1 MSTANILG
9 VKDAVGSDNLNF
21 YPNLDNMESFNFPAD
36 HTIIVDES
44 SNSSSDAGNFIAPMD
59 GSQPVVN
66 DAELFK
72 FFLNE
77 EELSDDSIYKDVSS
91 PHEMYG
97 LSSYSPDSSPPQVVP
112 SSPDSLRCD
121 PQSPL
126 SMDSVLFDLNEEQ
139 SSILDSITTPQVT
152 IKSENNIQPA
162 ISKATPAV
170 FTATPSTPKAIQ
182 PAANTNTKKRDRAST
197 GVKAEAPLALSREEL
212 LKLSSKTL
220 DNYTSTVTQGRQL
233 SVDEERQLKKQRR
246 LVKNRESAQL
256 SRLRKKMYIEEL
268 EKKVNALTQDNEH
281 LTKQLAAIST
291 DRNKLQQ
298 EVLYLQSI
306 IKQQQPNANLGTLS
320 TQVAGKKPYNP
331 KNVKAASV
339 CLLIV
344 LFSFGILFKATNPNV
359 SLLPAISE
367 DISFTGRT
375 LQSLSDGI
383 STVSH
388 IPTVDSSLQLR
399 KEALLPVKS
408 EPMEDNRPHSPKR
421 SALGDSPRV
430 AEDKRKRMK
439 IADDSN
445 EVIAPSDSLVP
456 VNSYSQVEKVSNE
469 LAYNIRDKPN
479 TSYIYCSEAQHIA
492 PAVTSSTPETVAL
505 LIPSNLLNMTS
516 GIDPSLLEVSCQVL
530 SYYLWPMRNATS
542 T

>member
-1 MSTANILG
+1 MSTANMLG
-9 VKDAVGSDNLNF
+9 VKDAIGNNNINF
-21 YPNLDNMESFNFPAD
+21 YPNLDNMDSFSFPAD
-36 HTIIVDES
+36 HAIIVDES
-44 SNSSSDAGNFIAPMD
+44 SSSSDSGNFATPID

-77 EELSDDSIYKDVSS
+77 EELSDDSIYKDVS

-126 SMDSVLFDLNEEQ
+126 SMDSVLFDLNEEP
-139 SSILDSITTPQVT
+139 SSILDSITTPPVP
-152 IKSENNIQPA
+152 IKSETNT
-162 ISKATPAV
+162 ATKSTSAV
-170 FTATPSTPKAIQ
+170 FTANPSTIPKQMQ
-182 PAANTNTKKRDRAST
+182 PTTNVNAKKRDRPT
-197 GVKAEAPLALSREEL
+197 GAAPVKAEAPLALSRDEL

-220 DNYTSTVTQGRQL
+220 DNYTSSVTQGRNL
-233 SVDEERQLKKQRR
+233 SADEERQLKKQRR

-281 LTKQLAAIST
+281 LSKQIAAIST

-306 IKQQQPNANLGTLS
+306 IKQQQPNANLGTLT
-320 TQVAGKKPYNP
+320 TQVAGKKTYNP

-344 LFSFGILFKATNPNV
+344 LFSFGILFKAANPNV

-375 LQSLSDGI
+375 LKSLSDSI

-388 IPTVDSSLQLR
+388 IPVDSSLQIR

-408 EPMEDNRPHSPKR
+408 EPLDDTRAHSAKR
-421 SALGDSPRV
+421 SATLADSPR
-430 AEDKRKRMK
+430 ADDKRKRMK
-439 IADDSN
+439 IADDSS

-456 VNSYSQVEKVSNE
+456 VSSQSQVEKVSNE

-505 LIPSNLLNMTS
+505 LIPSNLLNMTN

-530 SYYLWPMRNATS
+530 SYYLWPMRNATTS